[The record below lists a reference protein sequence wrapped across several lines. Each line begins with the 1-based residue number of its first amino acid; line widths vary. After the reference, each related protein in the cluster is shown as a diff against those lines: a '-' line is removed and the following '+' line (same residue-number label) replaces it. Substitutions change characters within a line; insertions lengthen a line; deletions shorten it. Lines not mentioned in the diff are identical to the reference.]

1 MTVRVLIADDHPVV
15 RAGVTAL
22 LGTDPDIEI
31 VATASTPAQ
40 TLAAA
45 ATTDLDLMLLDLQFS
60 SDAKAPSGVEVTRK
74 VRSQPNPPEVL
85 ILTNY
90 DTDADILA
98 AVEAGA
104 TGYLLKD
111 APAEELLSAI
121 HRAARGEGAL
131 APAVATRLMARMRS
145 PQTSLTAR
153 ELDVLGGGALQ
164 RTDRG
169 FPVRLGGHRQ
179 DPSVAHLH
187 QARSD
192 LSQRGSGSRP
202 RHWSHSLTRNSKRPD
217 PVRHYWT
224 MSGIRRVAIE

>member
-22 LGTDPDIEI
+22 LGTDPDIDI

-40 TLAAA
+40 ALAAA

-98 AVEAGA
+98 AVEAV
-104 TGYLLKD
+104 TSSRTL
-111 APAEELLSAI
+111 PPRNCCRRSI
-121 HRAARGEGAL
+121 VPL
-131 APAVATRLMARMRS
+131 AV
-145 PQTSLTAR
+145 R
-153 ELDVLGGGALQ
+153 ELWRRPSPLVSWLGCA
-164 RTDRG
+164 
-169 FPVRLGGHRQ
+169 PHR
-179 DPSVAHLH
+179 P
-187 QARSD
+187 
-192 LSQRGSGSRP
+192 P
-202 RHWSHSLTRNSKRPD
+202 
-217 PVRHYWT
+217 
-224 MSGIRRVAIE
+224 

>member
-15 RAGVTAL
+15 RAGVAAL

-31 VATASTPAQ
+31 VATASTPSQA
-40 TLAAA
+40 LAAA
-45 ATTDLDLMLLDLQFS
+45 ASVDIDLVLLDLQFS
-60 SDAKAPSGVEVTRK
+60 SGTDALSGVDVTRTI
-74 VRSQPNPPEVL
+74 RSQPNPPEVL

-121 HRAARGEGAL
+121 HQSARGEGAL

-153 ELDVLGGGALQ
+153 ELDVLEASAEGLSNAQIAQLLVVSEATVKTHLSHIYTKLGVTSRGAA
-164 RTDRG
+164 
-169 FPVRLGGHRQ
+169 
-179 DPSVAHLH
+179 VAK
-187 QARSD
+187 ARD
-192 LSQRGSGSRP
+192 SG
-202 RHWSHSLTRNSKRPD
+202 L
-217 PVRHYWT
+217 
-224 MSGIRRVAIE
+224 IR

>member
-15 RAGVTAL
+15 RAGVAAL

-31 VATASTPAQ
+31 VATASTPSQA
-40 TLAAA
+40 LAAA
-45 ATTDLDLMLLDLQFS
+45 ASVDINLVLLDLQFS
-60 SDAKAPSGVEVTRK
+60 SGTDALSGVDVTRTI
-74 VRSQPNPPEVL
+74 RSQPNPPEVL

-121 HRAARGEGAL
+121 HQSARGEGAL

-153 ELDVLGGGALQ
+153 ELDVLEASAEGLSNAQIAQLLVVSEATVKTHLSHIYTKLGVTSRGAA
-164 RTDRG
+164 
-169 FPVRLGGHRQ
+169 
-179 DPSVAHLH
+179 VAK
-187 QARSD
+187 ARD
-192 LSQRGSGSRP
+192 SG
-202 RHWSHSLTRNSKRPD
+202 L
-217 PVRHYWT
+217 
-224 MSGIRRVAIE
+224 IR

>member
-40 TLAAA
+40 ALAAA

-60 SDAKAPSGVEVTRK
+60 SDANAPSGVDVTRK

-131 APAVATRLMARMRS
+131 APAVA

-153 ELDVLGGGALQ
+153 ELDVLEASAEGLSNTQIADSLYVSEA
-164 RTDRG
+164 T
-169 FPVRLGGHRQ
+169 VKTHLSHIYTKLGVTSR
-179 DPSVAHLH
+179 SAAVAR
-187 QARSD
+187 ARD
-192 LSQRGSGSRP
+192 IGL
-202 RHWSHSLTRNSKRPD
+202 
-217 PVRHYWT
+217 
-224 MSGIRRVAIE
+224 IR